1 MSDKEE
7 NHLEIEVEPSQTI
20 SDGFANQKQE
30 KKEEITIEQASEE
43 LHSIAPSP
51 GSVQSLAEAR
61 KTYRTR
67 VSGQL
72 AKFLWYLLGGVVT
85 CHMVSTIA
93 FSWQLT
99 QKPSADDKEQY
110 SERIKGAISSVNEAA
125 KTLYTFLG
133 PLATAVTGYYFTT
146 VGNSSNDS
154 END

>member
-1 MSDKEE
+1 MPDKEE
-7 NHLEIEVEPSQTI
+7 NHLKLETEPTQTT
-20 SDGFANQKQE
+20 SDGSASQKQE
-30 KKEEITIEQASEE
+30 NKEEITIEQASEE

-72 AKFLWYLLGGVVT
+72 AKFLWYLLGGVVA
-85 CHMVSTIA
+85 CHMVSTIV

-99 QKPSADDKEQY
+99 KKPSADDREQY
-110 SERIKGAISSVNEAA
+110 TERIKGAISSVNEAA

-133 PLATAVTGYYFTT
+133 PLATAVTGYYFTS
-146 VGNSSNDS
+146 VESSSNDS
-154 END
+154 ENN